1 MSSSEAITDP
11 EQIVTLTAD
20 VRNTA
25 ETKIS
30 EIQAITGRTKMLA
43 LNALI
48 ESARVGEL
56 GRGFAVV
63 ADEVKGVSVEI
74 EQIADALQTELS
86 GKAEMLETI
95 GRSIVDQLKGQRLV
109 DLSLNAVELI
119 DRNLFERTCD
129 VRWWATDSAVV
140 DCLAAPSE
148 QAATYASKRLGVIL
162 SAYTVYIDLWIC
174 DASGTVISNG
184 RPERYSAVGRS
195 VSNAAWFQDAMATRD
210 GDEYS
215 VADIATS
222 VELDGQPTATYAA
235 AIREGGESRGAVL
248 GVLGI
253 HFEWDPQA
261 QTIVEGVR
269 FEKAEADRSR
279 AMLLDADFRIIAASD
294 RQGIL
299 SERFDLKTGGQDSG
313 HYTLPDGAVVG
324 FHKTP
329 GYETYEGLGWYG
341 CVIQHPST

>member
-1 MSSSEAITDP
+1 MSMPDAATDP

-20 VRNTA
+20 VRTTA
-25 ETKIS
+25 ETKIA

-63 ADEVKGVSVEI
+63 ADEVKGVSAEI
-74 EQIADALQTELS
+74 EQIAQTLNSELS
-86 GKAEMLETI
+86 GKAEMLERI

-129 VRWWATDSAVV
+129 VRWWATDSAIV
-140 DCLAAPSE
+140 DCLASPSE
-148 QAATYASKRLGVIL
+148 EASAYASKRLGVIL
-162 SAYTVYIDLWIC
+162 SAYTVYLDLWVC
-174 DASGTVISNG
+174 DAKGTIVANG
-184 RPERYSAVGRS
+184 RPDRYHVRGQSAA
-195 VSNAAWFQDAMATRD
+195 NAAWFRNAKATAD
-210 GDEYS
+210 GEEYS
-215 VADIATS
+215 VADIAAAQ
-222 VELDGQPTATYAA
+222 ELDGQPVATYAA
-235 AIREGGESRGAVL
+235 AIRENGESRGKVL

-253 HFEWDPQA
+253 HFDWGPQA

-269 FEKAEADRSR
+269 FDGSEAARSR
-279 AMLLDADFRIIAASD
+279 ALLLDADFRVIAASD
-294 RQGIL
+294 GAGVLQ
-299 SERFDLKTGGQDSG
+299 ERFELRTEGRSSG
-313 HYTLPDGAVVG
+313 HYSMPDGTLIG

-341 CVIQHPST
+341 CVVQAPR

>member
-1 MSSSEAITDP
+1 MSLSDNVNDP

-20 VRNTA
+20 VRTTA
-25 ETKIS
+25 ETKIA

-63 ADEVKGVSVEI
+63 ADEVKGVSAEI
-74 EQIADALQTELS
+74 EQVAQTLNSELS
-86 GKAEMLETI
+86 GKAEMLEQI

-129 VRWWATDSAVV
+129 VRWWATDSAIV
-140 DCLAAPSE
+140 DCLATPSNE
-148 QAATYASKRLGVIL
+148 AAAYASKRLGVIL
-162 SAYTVYIDLWIC
+162 SAYTVYLDLWIC
-174 DASGTVISNG
+174 DADGIVVANG
-184 RPERYSAVGRS
+184 RPERYGASGGSAAGTP
-195 VSNAAWFQDAMATRD
+195 WFRNAMATAN
-210 GDEYS
+210 GDEYA
-215 VADIATS
+215 VADISTIA
-222 VELDGQPTATYAA
+222 ELDGRPTATYAA
-235 AIREGGESRGAVL
+235 AIRENGESDGAVL

-253 HFEWDPQA
+253 HFDWGPQA

-269 FEKAEADRSR
+269 FEGSEAARSR
-279 AMLLDADFRIIAASD
+279 ALLLDADFRIIASSD
-294 RQGIL
+294 GEGIL
-299 SERFDLKTGGQDSG
+299 NEQFDLRTEGRDSG
-313 HYTLPDGAVVG
+313 HYALADGTVIG

-341 CVIQHPST
+341 CVVQGAR

>member
-1 MSSSEAITDP
+1 MNSSETITDP
-11 EQIVTLTAD
+11 EQIVTLTVD

-30 EIQAITGRTKMLA
+30 EIHAITGRTKMLA

-63 ADEVKGVSVEI
+63 ADEVKGVSGEI

-95 GRSIVDQLKGQRLV
+95 GRSIVDQFKGQRLV

-129 VRWWATDSAVV
+129 VRWWATDSAIV
-140 DCLAAPSE
+140 DCLEAPSE
-148 QAATYASKRLGVIL
+148 KASNYASKRLGVIL

-174 DASGTVISNG
+174 DAKGTVVANG
-184 RPERYSAVGRS
+184 RPERYSVVGKS
-195 VSNAAWFQDAMATRD
+195 VASASWFRDAMASRN

-215 VADIATS
+215 VADIAKS
-222 VELDGQPTATYAA
+222 AELDGQPTATYAA
-235 AIREGGESRGAVL
+235 AIRKGGESNGGVI

-253 HFEWDPQA
+253 HFEWEPQA

-269 FEKAEADRSR
+269 FERSEASRSR
-279 AMLLDADFRIIAASD
+279 AMLLDANFRVIAASD
-294 RQGIL
+294 RKGIL
-299 SERFDLKTGGQDSG
+299 NERFDLKTGGQDSG
-313 HYTLPDGAVVG
+313 HYRLPNGTVVG

-329 GYETYEGLGWYG
+329 GYETYKGLGWYG
-341 CVIQHPST
+341 CVVQQSGT

>member
-1 MSSSEAITDP
+1 MSLTECANDP

-20 VRNTA
+20 VRTTA
-25 ETKIS
+25 ETKIA
-30 EIQAITGRTKMLA
+30 EIQAITARTKMLA

-63 ADEVKGVSVEI
+63 ADEVKGVSAEI
-74 EQIADALQTELS
+74 EQIAQTLNSELS
-86 GKAEMLETI
+86 GKAEMLERI

-129 VRWWATDSAVV
+129 VRWWATDSAIV

-148 QAATYASKRLGVIL
+148 EAAAYASKRLGVIL

-174 DASGTVISNG
+174 DTDGRIVANG
-184 RPERYSAVGRS
+184 RPERFDMRGVS
-195 VSNAAWFQDAMATRD
+195 VANAAWFRDAMATTN

-215 VADIATS
+215 VADIAAS
-222 VELDGQPTATYAA
+222 PELDGQPVATYAA
-235 AIREGGESRGAVL
+235 AIRENGESDGAVL

-253 HFEWDPQA
+253 HFDWGPQA

-269 FEKAEADRSR
+269 FDGAEAARSR
-279 AMLLDADFRIIAASD
+279 ALLLDADFRVIAASD
-294 RQGIL
+294 GKGVL
-299 SERFDLKTGGQDSG
+299 TERFDLKTEGRDSG
-313 HYTLPDGAVVG
+313 HYALPDGTVIG

-341 CVIQHPST
+341 CVVQSAP